1 MFCLTFDAKAA
12 GVQCGTLG
20 GGDIDLQ
27 TQLFQ
32 RPAVRLG
39 HILAGSSNV
48 SLWHKQAA
56 QAHVDVLQKGQQEGE
71 RINQK
76 NVNTMYTLISY
87 YLSVH

>member
-1 MFCLTFDAKAA
+1 MCCLTFDPKAA

-39 HILAGSSNV
+39 HILAGGGNV

-56 QAHVDVLQKGQQEGE
+56 QAHVDVLQKGGQDGE
-71 RINQK
+71 RNQK
-76 NVNTMYTLISY
+76 KKKCVSTIYVY
-87 YLSVH
+87 F

>member
-76 NVNTMYTLISY
+76 KKKSN
-87 YLSVH
+87 LSILCIH